1 MDYMTQLYKNK
12 SIQLQEQIIFLEAKL
27 KHLAEEVPTRT
38 GLDLRHVSDRAPTT
52 NVDTILDRISRYGKG
67 NLTPQETTALARAS
81 YVRKSTVGRNV
92 AEPTSSKAPAK
103 TPSKPVQP
111 KPASPSAVDQPKTVI
126 DKGMGAVK
134 TGAKTVAA
142 QFPTNIAQY
151 PAKTGQLISDTVK
164 GLSPVKKVPGGIG
177 FNASGLRNL
186 TGFGA
191 GYAAMKGT
199 DIAMDA
205 MGVKNQPWADY
216 VSTPA
221 SWAAGAVADTAVST
235 ALGGAL
241 PTAGAL
247 GGAAL
252 SGAGAGLAAVAGYK
266 AGEAISNMELPFQ
279 DKDKRATVADVTGKG
294 LYYAAR
300 TPFNWIAGNDLGA
313 GTSDLNTPPTG
324 KKGGEPAINIKN
336 AAEDKEEEERLAKA
350 KAIEAKTRKMS
361 GKSDVPTPEGTKE
374 YDDKNLPDEF
384 FSSPEEAA
392 AYRAQRAA

>member
-12 SIQLQEQIIFLEAKL
+12 SIQLQEQINLLEAQL

-103 TPSKPVQP
+103 ATSKPVQP
-111 KPASPSAVDQPKTVI
+111 KPASPSTVDQPKTVI
-126 DKGMGAVK
+126 DKGLGAVK

-164 GLSPVKKVPGGIG
+164 GLNPVKKVPGGIG
-177 FNASGLRNL
+177 PNYSGLRNL
-186 TGFGA
+186 GGFGA

-205 MGVKNQPWADY
+205 MGIKNEWAR
-216 VSTPA
+216 TPT

-300 TPFNWIAGNDLGA
+300 TPFNWMAGNDLGA

>member
-12 SIQLQEQIIFLEAKL
+12 SIQLQEQIDLLEAQL

-67 NLTPQETTALARAS
+67 NLTPQEATALARAS

-92 AEPTSSKAPAK
+92 AEPTSSKAPGKA
-103 TPSKPVQP
+103 TSKPVQP

-126 DKGMGAVK
+126 NKGLGAVK

-151 PAKTGQLISDTVK
+151 PAKTGQLISDTAK

-177 FNASGLRNL
+177 FNASGFRNIG
-186 TGFGA
+186 GFGA
-191 GYAAMKGT
+191 GYAAMLGT
-199 DIAMDA
+199 DKAMDA
-205 MGVKNQPWADY
+205 MGIESEWAR
-216 VSTPA
+216 TPT

-300 TPFNWIAGNDLGA
+300 TPFNWMAGNDLGA

-336 AAEDKEEEERLAKA
+336 ASEDKEEEERLANA

-384 FSSPEEAA
+384 FSSPEKAA